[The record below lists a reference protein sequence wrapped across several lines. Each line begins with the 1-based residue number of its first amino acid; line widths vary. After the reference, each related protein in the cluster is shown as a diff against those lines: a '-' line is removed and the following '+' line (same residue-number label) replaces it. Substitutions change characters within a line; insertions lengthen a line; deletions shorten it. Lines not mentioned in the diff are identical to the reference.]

1 MMSSSDAQ
9 TGKPGDPLLGQ
20 VLLDRYRVVRKLEE
34 RSGGGLYFAQH
45 LLSADRKVA
54 VEVLEADHA
63 RATVIDQF
71 LEDART
77 VARVGHENV
86 VEIFNGGRAPQG
98 VFLAME
104 YLEGTD
110 LARLLAKDGPLMW
123 DRAQGIVLQIAA
135 GLGAVHRH
143 GVVHRD
149 LRPENVLLV
158 PRAGRRDF
166 VKLLDFGVARVK
178 AAGESEPGS
187 FGSAPEYLAPE
198 AQHGPVDHRAD
209 VYALGCLMYQM
220 VTGRPPFVADSL
232 AALLSKHESEIPAA
246 PTTLRPAGT
255 LPVDL
260 DAVVLRALEKD
271 PEKRW
276 PDMSS
281 FADAI
286 SRCRLT
292 RRQSVRVE
300 ALSIAEL
307 SGKTDAFEAD
317 ARRRRR
323 VLSISSVAVAVGI
336 AIAVLHVL
344 KTSPG
349 HVQISTVPAD
359 ADLTFNGLPVAAR
372 SPVVLDAAPGS
383 YTLVVSRAG
392 YLPVQRTVDVNA
404 GATVSL
410 PIQLTAVQ
418 PANVATEPANVA
430 TEPANVAIPAPTL
443 VGEPTAAAAAAPAP

>member
-1 MMSSSDAQ
+1 MMSSSDVLS
-9 TGKPGDPLLGQ
+9 GKPDPLLGQ
-20 VLLDRYRVVRKLEE
+20 VFLDRYRVVRKLEE
-34 RSGGGLYFAQH
+34 RSGGGMYYAQH
-45 LLSADRKVA
+45 LLAADRPVA

-178 AAGESEPGS
+178 AAAESEPGS

-198 AQHGPVDHRAD
+198 AQHGPVDQRAD
-209 VYALGCLMYQM
+209 VYALGCVMYQM

-232 AALLSKHESEIPAA
+232 AALLSKHEGEIPAA

-255 LPVDL
+255 LPADL

-276 PDMSS
+276 PDMAS

-307 SGKTDAFEAD
+307 SGKTDAFEVD

-323 VLSISSVAVAVGI
+323 IWSISSVAVAVGI
-336 AIAVLHVL
+336 AIAVLHVIT
-344 KTSPG
+344 TSPG

-359 ADLTFNGLPVAAR
+359 ADLVFNGLPVTAR
-372 SPVVLDAAPGS
+372 SPVVLDAAPGR
-383 YTLVVSRAG
+383 YTLVVSRTG
-392 YLPVQRTVDVNA
+392 YLPVERTVDVSA

-410 PIQLTAVQ
+410 PVQLTAVQ
-418 PANVATEPANVA
+418 APAAPAAQAAPAAPAAAT
-430 TEPANVAIPAPTL
+430 IPAPTPA
-443 VGEPTAAAAAAPAP
+443 GEPTAAAAAAPAP

>member
-1 MMSSSDAQ
+1 MMSSSDVH
-9 TGKPGDPLLGQ
+9 TGNPRDPLLGQ

-86 VEIFNGGRAPQG
+86 VEIFNGGRSAQG

-149 LRPENVLLV
+149 LCPENVLLV

-209 VYALGCLMYQM
+209 VYALGCVTYQM

-271 PEKRW
+271 PGRRW
-276 PDMSS
+276 PDMAS

-323 VLSISSVAVAVGI
+323 VWAIASVAVAAGI
-336 AIAVLHVL
+336 AIAVLRIL
-344 KTSPG
+344 TTTPG

-359 ADLTFNGLPVAAR
+359 ADLIFNGLPVAAR
-372 SPVVLDAAPGS
+372 SPVVLDAAPGR

-392 YLPVQRTVDVNA
+392 YLPVQRAVDVRA

-418 PANVATEPANVA
+418 QATAAPAAPAI
-430 TEPANVAIPAPTL
+430 IPAPTL
-443 VGEPTAAAAAAPAP
+443 AGEPTGAAAAAPAP